1 MHTEINIRRSNYY
14 VNSSDNTFVYVPN
27 ATLYSGHIN
36 SFRKN
41 MPYMWNELTIL
52 WNDLTIEWKDLTL
65 NDLTMEWN
73 DRKPSTFNGLREDS
87 YIEESG
93 YYGMALI
100 WKNTVIEEG

>member
-1 MHTEINIRRSNYY
+1 MEWTNYFVERSDYW
-14 VNSSDNTFVYVPN
+14 VERSD
-27 ATLYSGHIN
+27 
-36 SFRKN
+36 
-41 MPYMWNELTIL
+41 
-52 WNDLTIEWKDLTL
+52 L
-65 NDLTMEWN
+65 NDLTMERN

>member
-52 WNDLTIEWKDLTL
+52 WNDLTIEWKDLTW
-65 NDLTMEWN
+65 TISPWN
-73 DRKPSTFNGLREDS
+73 EMTVNLRLL
-87 YIEESG
+87 
-93 YYGMALI
+93 MALGRI
-100 WKNTVIEEG
+100 LI